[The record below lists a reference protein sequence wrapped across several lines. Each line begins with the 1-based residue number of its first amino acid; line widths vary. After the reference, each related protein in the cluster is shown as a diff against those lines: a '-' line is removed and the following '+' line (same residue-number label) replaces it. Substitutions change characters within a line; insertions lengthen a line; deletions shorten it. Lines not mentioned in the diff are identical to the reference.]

1 MYVHCI
7 QSLGCFAIR
16 NHVQPMQGN
25 PRQYWILDS
34 TSWIPDFQVV
44 DFSLCRWNVDLQIA
58 IVGGIP
64 DSLSCIPDSKAQDLG
79 FKSKFSQI
87 LDPTRKTFLD
97 SGMRIPLHQAAS
109 SLFPAFRSCGVW
121 PEIRERETITNKT
134 LRSVHFG
141 AVIAELIYC
150 KCGGIVRNEIW

>member
-1 MYVHCI
+1 MSIAYGLQAASQFVTTYSPCKGI
-7 QSLGCFAIR
+7 QDSLGF
-16 NHVQPMQGN
+16 
-25 PRQYWILDS
+25 
-34 TSWIPDFQVV
+34 WIPRRGFRI
-44 DFSLCRWNVDLQIA
+44 SRWWISVFVGGTWIQIA

-64 DSLSCIPDSKAQDLG
+64 DSLSCIPKPRIWDSTR
-79 FKSKFSQI
+79 KFSQI
-87 LDPTRKTFLD
+87 LDPKSKTFLD
-97 SGMRIPLHQAAS
+97 SGIRIPLHQATS

-141 AVIAELIYC
+141 VVIAELIYC

>member
-1 MYVHCI
+1 MSIAYGLQAASQFVTTYSPCKGI
-7 QSLGCFAIR
+7 QDSLGF
-16 NHVQPMQGN
+16 
-25 PRQYWILDS
+25 WIARRGFRIS
-34 TSWIPDFQVV
+34 RWWISVFVGGT
-44 DFSLCRWNVDLQIA
+44 WIQIA

-64 DSLSCIPDSKAQDLG
+64 DSLSCIPDSKAQDFG

-141 AVIAELIYC
+141 VVIAELIDC